1 MEMTPKMEE
10 ETIFITNY
18 QDVHSIKVYSL
29 FFKIDLS
36 RIRIRFKIL

>member
-29 FFKIDLS
+29 FFKIDFS
-36 RIRIRFKIL
+36 RIRARQI